1 MGQKHER
8 LREEFFLLLIKE
20 FPQSRIFKRDV
31 GLYYTANNTPIRI
44 GMVGQSDSYA
54 MINIKE
60 LLIHV
65 EIEYKIGKDKQSK
78 EQKDWQKVVESLN
91 GIYLLIHNIDFTP
104 EMAIKRLKEVLGCSN
119 ISPAKSELIRQK

>member
-31 GLYYTANNTPIRI
+31 GLYYTANGTPIRI
-44 GMVGQSDSYA
+44 GMDGQADSYA

-60 LLIHV
+60 MLIHV
-65 EIEYKIGKDKQSK
+65 EIEYKIGKDKQSQK
-78 EQKDWQKVVESLN
+78 QKDWQKAVESLN
-91 GIYLLIHNIDFTP
+91 GLYLLVHDEKFTP
-104 EMAIKRLKEVLGCSN
+104 AMAIETLKEYLGAR
-119 ISPAKSELIRQK
+119 IHIEQDRF